1 MGRSRRLVTPRRQRS
16 HHEGQFLQSN
26 QVLAWT
32 RYLVTAPVCGVCRGC
47 SRGGQRARPARG
59 RRARGRESS
68 RGCRVWPTRPP
79 GWRSCWLGGIR
90 AARSTAGARGCD
102 GRDQKRVCN
111 TSTCAVPTAPWRL
124 LDRVEKRNPN
134 GRARAL
140 RPQFEE
146 DRLGAEEDASETI
159 FGTRRT
165 SKKMHVHSG

>member
-1 MGRSRRLVTPRRQRS
+1 MRSRGLVTPLCQLP
-16 HHEGQFLQSN
+16 HHEWQILQSN
-26 QVLAWT
+26 HVLAWT
-32 RYLVTAPVCGVCRGC
+32 RHLVTATPCGVCRGC

-59 RRARGRESS
+59 QCARGRGSS
-68 RGCRVWPTRPP
+68 RGCRAWPTRRP
-79 GWRSCWLGGIR
+79 GWRSCWSGGIR
-90 AARSTAGARGCD
+90 AARSTVGAPGCD